1 MEDDVEVELE
11 LEKQL
16 SLAHELFWWSI
27 IYHMNKSP
35 NKYQSYYSTKNIKT
49 QYPNMLVK
57 KNRVLKKE
65 KKVGCDQ

>member
-35 NKYQSYYSTKNIKT
+35 NKYQSYYSTKNIKK
-49 QYPNMLVK
+49 PVP
-57 KNRVLKKE
+57 
-65 KKVGCDQ
+65 